1 LPSLESCES
10 RFHISGNITKG
21 SKPVKYL
28 MMIYMDERAFY
39 ALSDTER
46 QKVYDECGTVRERL
60 IAQGKFLGG
69 SRLQPTTAAR
79 SIRLRDGKELVTDGP
94 FAETH
99 EQLGGY
105 ALLDVDNFDEAL
117 AIARQSPLLKIGTLE
132 LRPLVEQAAE
142 ASA

>member
-1 LPSLESCES
+1 
-10 RFHISGNITKG
+10 
-21 SKPVKYL
+21 
-28 MMIYMDERAFY
+28 M
-39 ALSDTER
+39 LSATR
-46 QKVYDECGTVRERL
+46 NGKRCTTSGTVRERL
-60 IAQGKFLGG
+60 VAQGKFLGG

-105 ALLDVDNFDEAL
+105 ALLDVDNVDEAL

-132 LRPLVEQAAE
+132 LRPLVE
-142 ASA
+142 

>member
-1 LPSLESCES
+1 M
-10 RFHISGNITKG
+10 
-21 SKPVKYL
+21 KYL

-39 ALSDTER
+39 ALSDAER

-105 ALLDVDNFDEAL
+105 ALLDVDNVDEAL